1 MTAICIDLIKKNNE
15 YKSQNEKLILENDSI
30 ISVNMSLARELH
42 ILKREN
48 DDASVSDSDNDGE

>member
-1 MTAICIDLIKKNNE
+1 MTAICIGLIKKNYE

-42 ILKREN
+42 MLKKEN
-48 DDASVSDSDNDGE
+48 DDASVSDSNDDDQ